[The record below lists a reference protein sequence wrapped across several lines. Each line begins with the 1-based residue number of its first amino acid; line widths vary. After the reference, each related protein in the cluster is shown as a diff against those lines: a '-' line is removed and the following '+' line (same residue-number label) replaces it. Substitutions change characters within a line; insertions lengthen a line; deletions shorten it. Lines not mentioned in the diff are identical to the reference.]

1 MSTKQR
7 IIGLSRF
14 AVLLLA
20 IVMAVG
26 FFSSNAQASATGSKA
41 QFEYVTIHAGQSLW
55 DLADL
60 YAGGD
65 VNQRD
70 WIASLVEL
78 NNLTSHDLQ
87 PGQRIALPN

>member
-14 AVLLLA
+14 ALLLVA
-20 IVMAVG
+20 IVLAVS
-26 FFSSNAQASATGSKA
+26 FFSGNAQASATGTKA
-41 QFEYVTIHAGQSLW
+41 HYEYVTIHNGQSLW
-55 DLADL
+55 DLAER
-60 YAGGD
+60 YAGKG
-65 VNQRD
+65 VNERD

-78 NNLTSHDLQ
+78 NNLTSNQLQ

>member
-14 AVLLLA
+14 AALVIA
-20 IVMAVG
+20 IIMAIG
-26 FFSSNAQASATGSKA
+26 FFSGNAHASATESKA
-41 QFEYVTIHAGQSLW
+41 SFEYVTVNAGQSLW
-55 DLADL
+55 DLADR
-60 YAGGD
+60 YAGQN
-65 VNQRD
+65 VNQRE

-78 NNLTSHDLQ
+78 NNLTSNELQ

>member
-14 AVLLLA
+14 AVL
-20 IVMAVG
+20 VMAIIMAIG
-26 FFSSNAQASATGSKA
+26 FFSSNAHASATGSKA
-41 QFEYVTIHAGQSLW
+41 SFEYVTVNSGQSLW
-55 DLADL
+55 DLADR
-60 YAGGD
+60 YAGQD
-65 VNQRD
+65 VNQRE

-78 NNLTSHDLQ
+78 NNLTSNDLQ